1 LVYELTGSPAALD
14 DAIALTGAEG
24 RIVVGSWYGTKR
36 AAVDLGS
43 HFHRGRLR
51 LISSQVS
58 RLAPGLSGR
67 WTKSRRMGFAVELLA
82 RLRPSRLITHRF
94 PFEQAAEAYELL
106 DKRPEET
113 GQVLL
118 EY

>member
-1 LVYELTGSPAALD
+1 
-14 DAIALTGAEG
+14 
-24 RIVVGSWYGTKR
+24 
-36 AAVDLGS
+36 
-43 HFHRGRLR
+43 